1 MTDVL
6 DFRPVLLVTGTLL
19 AALGLSMLLPAL
31 VGAANRDP
39 DWSIFLVSSII
50 TTLVGTSLFAAT
62 RGVPRGLST
71 RQAMLMTVVSW
82 LALVFFASLPF
93 VWAGAVETYTD
104 AFFEAMSGL
113 TTTGATVMVGLDT
126 TSMSVL
132 FWRGILQW
140 LGGLGIIVMAIAVLP
155 MLQIGGMQL
164 FKAEAFD
171 TAEKI
176 LPRAKQISSSIT
188 FVFIAITA
196 ACAMLYAAAGMGLND
211 AVIHAMTTVATGG
224 FSTKDGSIGFFQNA
238 TIEWIAVAFM
248 IAGSI
253 PFLLYVQLLQGKARS
268 LFDDAQV
275 RAFLSFVFVASL
287 IAWLMADNSG
297 YHQGHD
303 ALRHAA
309 FNVIS
314 VVTGTGYASTDYGLW
329 GSHAVAFFFVIM
341 FAGGCAGS
349 TSCGIKIFRFLVLF
363 EAIREHIYKVMYPN
377 GIFRPKFNGRPIDP
391 LIITSVM
398 SFFFLF
404 IVSFAV
410 LSLAL
415 IAVGLDTTTALSGA
429 GSALSNVGPG
439 LGTIIGPA
447 GNYASL
453 SDAAKWI
460 LAAGMFLGR
469 LELFTILVLFMPRFW
484 RT

>member
-6 DFRPVLLVTGTLL
+6 DFRPVLLVTGMLL
-19 AALGLSMLLPAL
+19 AGLGASMLLPAL
-31 VGAANRDP
+31 VGLANHDET
-39 DWSIFLVSSII
+39 WSVFLVCGLI
-50 TTLVGTSLFAAT
+50 TGLVGTALFAAT
-62 RGVPRGLST
+62 RGTPRGLST

-93 VWAGAVETYTD
+93 VWTGALTSYTD
-104 AFFEAMSGL
+104 AFFESMSGL

-126 TSMSVL
+126 TAESVL
-132 FWRGILQW
+132 FWRGLLQW

-176 LPRAKQISSSIT
+176 LPRARQISSSIT
-188 FVFIAITA
+188 AVFIAITA
-196 ACAMLYAAAGMGLND
+196 VCAMLYVSAGMGLND

-224 FSTKDGSIGFFQNA
+224 FSTRDASFGYFDNA
-238 TIEWIAVAFM
+238 TMEWIAVVFM

-253 PFLLYVQLLQGKARS
+253 PFLLYVQLLQGKASS
-268 LFDDAQV
+268 LFADAQV
-275 RAFLSFVFVASL
+275 RAFLSFVFGASI
-287 IAWLMADNSG
+287 IAWMMADHSG

-303 ALRHAA
+303 ALRHAT
-309 FNVIS
+309 FNVVS

-363 EAIREHIYKVMYPN
+363 EAVREHIYKVMYPH
-377 GIFRPKFNGRPIDP
+377 GVFRPTFNGRPIEP
-391 LIITSVM
+391 QVVTSVM

-404 IVSFAV
+404 IATFGLLALA
-410 LSLAL
+410 LSLA
-415 IAVGLDTTTALSGA
+415 GLDATTALSGA

-439 LGTIIGPA
+439 LGEIIGPA
-447 GNYASL
+447 GNYAPL
-453 SDAAKWI
+453 NDAAKWI
-460 LAAGMFLGR
+460 LSLGMFLGR
-469 LELFTILVLFMPRFW
+469 LELFTVLVLLMPQFW
-484 RT
+484 RG